1 MKRFLAKI
9 LSVFFLTILLSSNML
24 SLYVYFNDEV
34 QELNHC
40 QSDHDNKEKTPCITC
55 ILAFSLTNLNYN
67 NNPEFSFESLTLI
80 QQVLQKKQLVYVETL
95 HKRLCLSSNKNKAPP
110 CFT

>member
-9 LSVFFLTILLSSNML
+9 LSIFFLTILLASNML
-24 SLYVYFNDEV
+24 SLHVYFHDEI

-40 QSDHDNKEKTPCITC
+40 QNDHDNEEEAPCDTC
-55 ILAFSLTNLNYN
+55 ILAFNLTNLDYN
-67 NNPEFSFESLTLI
+67 NNPEFSFENLTLI
-80 QQVLQKKQLVYVETL
+80 QQVLQKKQLGYVETL

-110 CFT
+110 YFT